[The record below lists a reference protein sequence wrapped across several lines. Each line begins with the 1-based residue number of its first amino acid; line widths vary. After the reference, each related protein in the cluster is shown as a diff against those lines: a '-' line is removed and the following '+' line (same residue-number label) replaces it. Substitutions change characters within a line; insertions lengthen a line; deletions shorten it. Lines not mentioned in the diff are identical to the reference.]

1 MNDFNKGETVWYK
14 IMHETRDA
22 VFEAATAHIMWKE
35 GTQCHSV
42 CRLLPITMY
51 VTVYYGLMDHNAIL
65 RTDT

>member
-1 MNDFNKGETVWYK
+1 MNDFNKGETVRYK

-51 VTVYYGLMDHNAIL
+51 VTVYYG
-65 RTDT
+65 